1 MEIFK
6 INLLHEIPVENK
18 KMLNILL
25 YLGNILNK
33 EMHIIQLPD
42 IKNYKN
48 QGLIDVI
55 YTFLIDIRYIN
66 GPSQYNLREFDEA
79 IKQILE
85 LQNDTKW

>member
-48 QGLIDVI
+48 
-55 YTFLIDIRYIN
+55 
-66 GPSQYNLREFDEA
+66 
-79 IKQILE
+79 
-85 LQNDTKW
+85 